1 MKNDGNKEVQFKK
14 GDRIAQLLL
23 LPQTEEFLLDWED
36 TEKATLEKRGDRGF
50 GSTGLYSES
59 TVTPGEYLYSSPN
72 IISGRYENNCLDKP
86 ITVQES
92 LIAQM
97 YEDEYYQHA
106 VRENFY

>member
-1 MKNDGNKEVQFKK
+1 
-14 GDRIAQLLL
+14 LLL

-36 TEKATLEKRGDRGF
+36 TEKATIEKRGDRGF
-50 GSTGLYSES
+50 GSTGLHSES
-59 TVTPGEYLYSSPN
+59 TVTPGEYLYSNPN
-72 IISGRYENNCLDKP
+72 IIPGRYEDKCLDKP

-106 VRENFY
+106 VSENFY